1 MEKWKI
7 REVILVEG
15 KYDKIKLET
24 LVEGLILPTN
34 GFGIFRDSERVAM
47 ICRLA
52 AERGVLVLTDS
63 DGAGKLI
70 RGYLS
75 GILPAEQVKH
85 AYIPDCFGKEKRKEK
100 PSKEG
105 KLGVEGMNTQVLR
118 QALERA
124 GVEINGIPAKE
135 PGRRI
140 TKTDLFEDGLS
151 GGADSATL
159 RKKLQKQLDL
169 PENLSANGL
178 LAVLNAF
185 LDYEEYAQIVREL
198 KETGKE
204 ERK

>member
-1 MEKWKI
+1 
-7 REVILVEG
+7 
-15 KYDKIKLET
+15 
-24 LVEGLILPTN
+24 
-34 GFGIFRDSERVAM
+34 M